1 MAATDSTTP
10 SSAFQQ
16 FCQVRLSATSSNG
29 SRALRFDHVKMPNSG
44 QKSPTSGALAEGS
57 MGSNPITEMKYI
69 ATNGPAAEMSERSAK
84 WAKGSESSATCTSHS
99 VAQEMMG
106 ELLTPTSAQA
116 AMRGTALDP
125 WGGNYIPHVDG
136 YVDPCT
142 PQQAQPVPEKARRKL
157 NLEGM
162 GSAPASAGSS
172 TSTTPVADPY
182 SMPAALAASL
192 QKTPSVVQESGSQPH
207 PCSSGVRRRLIADG
221 TKSPHGSGS
230 PNVTSSGPVC
240 RVDNSLLV
248 LTKKFMQLQPS
259 ANESGLLNLNEAAE
273 KLGVQK
279 RRLYDITNVLEGIDM
294 IEKMGKNS
302 IRWKTGEELGSRGL
316 DAQRLRDENRELEK
330 HEAELDFLISDVAN
344 ALKLAK
350 EDPTDKPYS
359 YVLYTDLRSLPGM
372 QDQTLIAIKAPTE
385 SYSSVE
391 VTDPVETGKFEILV
405 RNENR
410 EQLQAFLCP
419 DSDAIK
425 ASNLSDDQ
433 MTMDRAGP
441 SSQAVA
447 WQESSQCGDR
457 LLQLPNGASSGETVM
472 DTLETPSKI
481 CVPQT
486 TTMPIWSSTS
496 VFMSPLKMVTDGA
509 PPQSGIS
516 SNADISEASGALMS
530 LDPVQEQEPY
540 IFSLNVNEGVH
551 QLYEW

>member
-1 MAATDSTTP
+1 MTVERYPLATYSDGISP
-10 SSAFQQ
+10 VFDAFRFEGVMMEDLSNS
-16 FCQVRLSATSSNG
+16 FCRNFFETSENG
-29 SRALRFDHVKMPNSG
+29 SDEFTDQPLIEQFKSSRRKKAARAF
-44 QKSPTSGALAEGS
+44 
-57 MGSNPITEMKYI
+57 
-69 ATNGPAAEMSERSAK
+69 
-84 WAKGSESSATCTSHS
+84 
-99 VAQEMMG
+99 
-106 ELLTPTSAQA
+106 
-116 AMRGTALDP
+116 
-125 WGGNYIPHVDG
+125 GGNKSNRSTRG
-136 YVDPCT
+136 
-142 PQQAQPVPEKARRKL
+142 
-157 NLEGM
+157 G
-162 GSAPASAGSS
+162 ASPRVG
-172 TSTTPVADPY
+172 
-182 SMPAALAASL
+182 
-192 QKTPSVVQESGSQPH
+192 
-207 PCSSGVRRRLIADG
+207 
-221 TKSPHGSGS
+221 HG
-230 PNVTSSGPVC
+230 SGPVC

-302 IRWKTGEELGSRGL
+302 IRWKTGQELGSRGL
-316 DAQRLRDENRELEK
+316 EAQRLRDENRELEK
-330 HEAELDFLISDVAN
+330 HEAELDFLLSDVAN

-419 DSDAIK
+419 DAEAVK
-425 ASNLSDDQ
+425 ASNLWDDQ
-433 MTMDRAGP
+433 MTVDSTPGP
-441 SSQAVA
+441 SSQMTS
-447 WQESSQCGDR
+447 WQEPVRCSDR
-457 LLQLPNGASSGETVM
+457 QLQLPTESSARESVM
-472 DTLETPSKI
+472 DAMETPSKV
-481 CVPQT
+481 CVPPT
-486 TTMPIWSSTS
+486 TTMPIWSGTP

-509 PPQSGIS
+509 PPQCGIS
-516 SNADISEASGALMS
+516 SNANISEAGGALLS

>member
-192 QKTPSVVQESGSQPH
+192 QKTPSGERVKHSSEGLVSSYLEGRDLDHLPASKCAMLHISVVQESGSQPH

-221 TKSPHGSGS
+221 TKSPHVARKEMLWAGKICSYLW
-230 PNVTSSGPVC
+230 PV
-240 RVDNSLLV
+240 DV
-248 LTKKFMQLQPS
+248 LN
-259 ANESGLLNLNEAAE
+259 ADEVLNL
-273 KLGVQK
+273 
-279 RRLYDITNVLEGIDM
+279 
-294 IEKMGKNS
+294 
-302 IRWKTGEELGSRGL
+302 
-316 DAQRLRDENRELEK
+316 
-330 HEAELDFLISDVAN
+330 F
-344 ALKLAK
+344 
-350 EDPTDKPYS
+350 
-359 YVLYTDLRSLPGM
+359 
-372 QDQTLIAIKAPTE
+372 
-385 SYSSVE
+385 
-391 VTDPVETGKFEILV
+391 
-405 RNENR
+405 
-410 EQLQAFLCP
+410 
-419 DSDAIK
+419 
-425 ASNLSDDQ
+425 
-433 MTMDRAGP
+433 
-441 SSQAVA
+441 
-447 WQESSQCGDR
+447 
-457 LLQLPNGASSGETVM
+457 
-472 DTLETPSKI
+472 
-481 CVPQT
+481 
-486 TTMPIWSSTS
+486 
-496 VFMSPLKMVTDGA
+496 
-509 PPQSGIS
+509 
-516 SNADISEASGALMS
+516 
-530 LDPVQEQEPY
+530 
-540 IFSLNVNEGVH
+540 
-551 QLYEW
+551 